1 MLRGLVERH
10 LHHAEI
16 FLRNEMPFHG
26 RRNSQRPGAGKTGER
41 IHMSDSWCLLGT
53 DYRRTAAAFH
63 YIAKNGE
70 AAADAAV
77 VWADGD

>member
-1 MLRGLVERH
+1 
-10 LHHAEI
+10 
-16 FLRNEMPFHG
+16 
-26 RRNSQRPGAGKTGER
+26 
-41 IHMSDSWCLLGT
+41 MSDSWRLLGT
-53 DYRRTAAAFH
+53 DYRRATAAFH